1 MYFCFIG
8 MPVENVNV
16 IPSNVPAEV
25 TNWVCLVLEMMLLV
39 LLAALL
45 QKLKKAYKFK
55 YLQQVI
61 KQVIS
66 NNLFVSHLRKEIN

>member
-1 MYFCFIG
+1 MYFCFMGI
-8 MPVENVNV
+8 PVENVNV
-16 IPSNVPAEV
+16 IPSDVPAEV
-25 TNWVCLVLEMMLLV
+25 TNWACLVLEMMLLV